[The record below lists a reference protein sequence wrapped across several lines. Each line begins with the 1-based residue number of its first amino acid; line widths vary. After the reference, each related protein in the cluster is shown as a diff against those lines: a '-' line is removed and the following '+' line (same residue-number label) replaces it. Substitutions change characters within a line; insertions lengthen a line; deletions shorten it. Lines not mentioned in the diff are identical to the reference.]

1 VISQTWEA
9 TAATRMKIDPCC
21 QLQIVV
27 YKKDHWADSDA

>member
-21 QLQIVV
+21 QLQIVA
-27 YKKDHWADSDA
+27 Y